1 MPRSLS
7 NPGGLAKRLLSL
19 RRRAGFANQR
29 ELAEAS
35 GVRQSTIADIES
47 GRTVTPRGDTLKR
60 LAHTLGLS
68 IDSLLLQDGAAGSH
82 ETAGFVTGR
91 KLEATAGAKSQLLA
105 RRVFPDKGDSRE
117 AGGQATESLLRLR
130 VVAASASAL
139 DIRVDDLLT
148 LDTGGVVGVAHLV
161 AYVASDEPEP
171 WETFHI
177 RWRLATGSGAR
188 ARRDTRYMGIL
199 SSNAPF
205 STIIHEARGEFR
217 PVGPILD
224 LLRTYPVPAP

>member
-1 MPRSLS
+1 
-7 NPGGLAKRLLSL
+7 
-19 RRRAGFANQR
+19 
-29 ELAEAS
+29 
-35 GVRQSTIADIES
+35 
-47 GRTVTPRGDTLKR
+47 VTPRGDTLER
-60 LAHTLGLS
+60 LAHTLGTS
-68 IDSLLLQDGAAGSH
+68 IEDLLQEDGAAGSR
-82 ETAGFVTGR
+82 ETAGAVAVQ
-91 KLEATAGAKSQLLA
+91 KLEVTAGAKSQLLA
-105 RRVFPDKGDSRE
+105 RRVFPDERESRE
-117 AGGQATESLLRLR
+117 TRCQPDQRFLRLR
-130 VVAASASAL
+130 VTAASASAL

-177 RWRLATGSGAR
+177 RWRLAIGSSAR
-188 ARRDTRYMGIL
+188 AGRDTRYMGIL

-205 STIIHEARGEFR
+205 NTIIHEARGEFR